1 MPKLRLSATV
11 RAAVAILC
19 SFISCGQEAFDA
31 PRKPNIVFVFA
42 DDHAYQA
49 ISAYGSKINKTPN
62 IDRLAEEGM
71 RFDRCLVTNSIC
83 APARAVIL
91 SGKYSHL
98 NGVLDNRLEFD
109 GSQQTFPKLLQ
120 GAGYQ
125 TAVIG
130 KWHLKSDPTGFDY
143 WEVLPGQGAYYNP
156 DLRTAAG
163 PTRYEGHTTDII
175 TDLTLDWLKEKR
187 DPEKPF
193 MLMYQ
198 HKAPHRNWMPGP
210 EYLSMYDGEALPEP
224 ETLFDDYS
232 HRASPASQQTME
244 IGRHMTDAYDLKLAP
259 HSPEGL
265 TEQQSRRWN
274 NTFGRLT
281 EEQRKVWFAAYD
293 PKNEEFR
300 KQNLTGED
308 LVRWKYQRY
317 IKDYLRCIA
326 SIDANLGRV
335 LDYLDEAGLADN
347 TVVIYSS
354 DQGFY
359 LGEHGW
365 FDKRWMYEESLRTP
379 LVARWPGVIK
389 PGSVN
394 REMVS
399 NIDFAPTFL
408 EIAGVEPPADMQ
420 GVSLAPF
427 MRGQEVSDWRRSFYY
442 HYYEKGAHS
451 VAEHYGVATQRHKL
465 IRYPATGEWE
475 LFDLDTDPNEVHSR
489 YGEAEYAD
497 VQKELSEELLRLR
510 AELNVPPEKGS
521 VE

>member
-1 MPKLRLSATV
+1 M
-11 RAAVAILC
+11 
-19 SFISCGQEAFDA
+19 
-31 PRKPNIVFVFA
+31 FVFA

-62 IDRLAEEGM
+62 IDRLANEGM

-109 GSQQTFPKLLQ
+109 PSQQTFPKLLQ

-175 TDLTLDWLKEKR
+175 TGLTLDWLKEKR

-210 EYLSMYDGEALPEP
+210 EYLSMYDGETLPEP

-244 IGRHMTDAYDLKLAP
+244 IGRHMTDASDLKLAP

-300 KQNLTGED
+300 KQNLKGED

-347 TVVIYSS
+347 TLVIYSS

-420 GVSLAPF
+420 GVSLVPF
-427 MRGQEVSDWRRSFYY
+427 LRGTEVSDWRRSFYY

-489 YGEAEYAD
+489 YGEADYAE
-497 VQKELSEELLRLR
+497 VQQELSEELLRLR
-510 AELNVPPEKGS
+510 AELKVPSEEGS
-521 VE
+521 AE